1 MFLST
6 IIPGPSNLGRN
17 IDVFLQPFID
27 KLIQLW
33 SFGALTYDIS
43 RKQNFVMRVALM
55 WTINDF
61 LAYGMVSGWSTHRKL
76 AFPY

>member
-61 LAYGMVSGWSTHRKL
+61 LAYGMFSGWSTHRKL